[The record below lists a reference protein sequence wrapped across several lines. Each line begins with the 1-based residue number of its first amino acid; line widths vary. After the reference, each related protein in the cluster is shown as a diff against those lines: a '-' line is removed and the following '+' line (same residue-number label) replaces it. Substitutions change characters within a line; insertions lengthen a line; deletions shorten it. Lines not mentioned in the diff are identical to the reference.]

1 MKRIIRLTE
10 TDLTRIIRRIISE
23 QDPKSSTI
31 SGTAAAEAET
41 YFNKFKSDAE
51 TAAKTYITNNLRLP
65 GLSTNDGSGPKYFTV
80 KKVQVAAGMHNGI
93 RLFVYFNLKNMKEDN
108 DFALRYDIF
117 NHKGKSGG
125 VYGHDNLEKAKTS
138 FYEGFRRDMV
148 GNNLAQGGEDYNKLS
163 NSIWSALESLTNL
176 YNKNIGI
183 IKDYNKKVLGT
194 DS

>member
-41 YFNKFKSDAE
+41 YFNKFKLDAE

-65 GLSTNDGSGPKYFTV
+65 GHSTNDGSGPKYFTV
-80 KKVQVAAGMHNGI
+80 KKVQVAAGIHNGI
-93 RLFVYFNLKNMKEDN
+93 KLFVFFNVGNWQEDG
-108 DFALRYDIF
+108 DVRLTYEIF

-138 FYEGFRRDMV
+138 FYEGFRKDMV
-148 GNNLAQGGEDYNKLS
+148 HYNCATGGEDYIKLS